1 MGDIALDDIV
11 FDPNCRFDILFQ
23 FFSAQIFYEFL
34 LKYKQ

>member
-23 FFSAQIFYEFL
+23 FFSAEIFNEFQ